1 MILKTRIFGLL
12 SALILMLIPACKIYA
27 QNSSNHLGLKTVVID
42 PGHGGKDPGA
52 LGKSKN
58 MHEKHVVLAVSKLFG
73 AKIKEAYPDVNVIYT
88 RSNDTFL
95 GLHERA
101 MVARRN
107 NADLFISIHCNGS
120 KNSEAKGSS
129 VHILG
134 QSSKKNKN
142 NQTDYF
148 ERNMSVAQR
157 ENSVIVLE
165 EDYQTKYQTFDPD
178 SPESYISHQL
188 QWMAYYESSLLFAS
202 EVVDNLIVAPLTPR
216 RIVID
221 QDIFQ
226 VLVEA
231 NMPAVLLELA
241 FVTNPTEYKYL
252 SSEAGQKEIA
262 ERLFKAFKSY
272 KTKFDA
278 SVNVVETVKPEPAP
292 KPEVNAE
299 PKPEPKAEVEVV
311 PAPVKAGQ
319 PVSDSYYAI
328 QIMGLKRNAPLD
340 DPAFKG
346 LKMTVIPPGEGSI
359 LYRYVTAAGEKEHA
373 RSQLENVQKKF
384 PNAYLVKVTGTK
396 VVMVK

>member
-1 MILKTRIFGLL
+1 MRLFRNILCALL
-12 SALILMLIPACKIYA
+12 LLTISLRADA
-27 QNSSNHLGLKTVVID
+27 QTTAHPGLKTVVID

-52 LGKSKN
+52 LGKGGKIN
-58 MHEKHVVLAVSKLFG
+58 EKQIVLAVAKKFG
-73 AKIKEAYPDVNVIYT
+73 TKIKEQYPDVRVIYT
-88 RSNDTFL
+88 RSTDVFI

-120 KNSEAKGSS
+120 SSTDAKGSS

-134 QSSKKNKN
+134 QNSDNSRNK
-142 NQTDYF
+142 TDYF

-165 EDYQTKYQTFDPD
+165 DDYKTKYQTFDPS

-202 EVVDNLIVAPLTPR
+202 EVVENLIAQPLTAR
-216 RIVID
+216 KIVID

-241 FVTNPTEYKYL
+241 FVTNPTEHKYL
-252 SSEAGQKEIA
+252 ASEAGQDEIA
-262 ERLFKAFKSY
+262 GRLFKAFRSY
-272 KTKFDA
+272 KTKYDA
-278 SVNVVETVKPEPAP
+278 SVAVDVPE
-292 KPEVNAE
+292 KQPEKQSEKQSEKQPEKSSANAG
-299 PKPEPKAEVEVV
+299 EV
-311 PAPVKAGQ
+311 
-319 PVSDSYYAI
+319 SYGV
-328 QIMGLKRNAPLD
+328 QIMGLGRRLAAG

-346 LKMTVIPPGEGSI
+346 LEPYAVKGESSNI
-359 LYRYVTAAGEKEHA
+359 YRYICGRYDSVEKA
-373 RSQLENVQKKF
+373 KASLLNITKKF
-384 PNAYLVKVTGTK
+384 PEAFVVEVKGTE
-396 VVMVK
+396 VKRVK

>member
-1 MILKTRIFGLL
+1 MRLIRNILCALL
-12 SALILMLIPACKIYA
+12 LLTIALRADSQTTAHP
-27 QNSSNHLGLKTVVID
+27 GLKTVVID

-52 LGKSKN
+52 LGKGGKIN
-58 MHEKHVVLAVSKLFG
+58 EKQIVLAVAKKFG
-73 AKIKEAYPDVNVIYT
+73 TKIKEQYPDVRVIYT
-88 RSNDTFL
+88 RSTDVFI

-120 KNSEAKGSS
+120 SSQDAKGTS

-134 QSSKKNKN
+134 QNSDNSRNK
-142 NQTDYF
+142 TDYF

-165 EDYQTKYQTFDPD
+165 DDYKTKYQTFDPS

-202 EVVDNLIVAPLTPR
+202 EVVENLIAQPLTAR
-216 RIVID
+216 KIVID

-241 FVTNPTEYKYL
+241 FVTNPTEHKYL
-252 SSEAGQKEIA
+252 ASEAGQDEIA
-262 ERLFKAFKSY
+262 GRLFKAFRSY
-272 KTKFDA
+272 KTKYDA
-278 SVNVVETVKPEPAP
+278 SVAVDVPE
-292 KPEVNAE
+292 KQPEKQSEKQSEKQPEKSSANAG
-299 PKPEPKAEVEVV
+299 EV
-311 PAPVKAGQ
+311 
-319 PVSDSYYAI
+319 SYGV
-328 QIMGLKRNAPLD
+328 QIMGLGRRLATG

-346 LKMTVIPPGEGSI
+346 LEPYAVKGESSNI
-359 LYRYVTAAGEKEHA
+359 YRYICGRYDSVEKA
-373 RSQLENVQKKF
+373 KASLLNITKKF
-384 PNAYLVKVTGTK
+384 PEAFVVEVKGTE
-396 VVMVK
+396 VKRVK

>member
-12 SALILMLIPACKIYA
+12 SALFLMLIPACKIYA

-73 AKIKEAYPDVNVIYT
+73 AKIKEAYPDVKVIYT
-88 RSNDTFL
+88 RNNDTFL

-278 SVNVVETVKPEPAP
+278 SVNVVETAKPKPAP
-292 KPEVNAE
+292 KPEVKAE
-299 PKPEPKAEVEVV
+299 PKPDAEVV
-311 PAPVKAGQ
+311 APVKVEPA
-319 PVSDSYYAI
+319 VSDSYYAI
-328 QIMGLKRNAPLD
+328 QVMGLRRNAPVD

-359 LYRYVTAAGEKEHA
+359 LYRYVTATGDKPHA

>member
-1 MILKTRIFGLL
+1 MRLIRNILCALL
-12 SALILMLIPACKIYA
+12 LLTIALRADA
-27 QNSSNHLGLKTVVID
+27 QTTAHPGLKTVVID

-52 LGKSKN
+52 LGKGGKIN
-58 MHEKHVVLAVSKLFG
+58 EKQIVLAVAKKFG
-73 AKIKEAYPDVNVIYT
+73 TKIKEQYPDVRVIYT
-88 RSNDTFL
+88 RSTDVFI

-120 KNSEAKGSS
+120 SSTDAKGSS

-134 QSSKKNKN
+134 QNSDNSRNK
-142 NQTDYF
+142 TDYF

-165 EDYQTKYQTFDPD
+165 DDYKTKYQTFDPS

-202 EVVDNLIVAPLTPR
+202 EVVENLIAQPLTAR
-216 RIVID
+216 KIVID

-241 FVTNPTEYKYL
+241 FVTNPTEHKYL
-252 SSEAGQKEIA
+252 ASEAGQDEIA
-262 ERLFKAFKSY
+262 GRLFKAFRSY
-272 KTKFDA
+272 KTKYDA
-278 SVNVVETVKPEPAP
+278 SVAVDVPE
-292 KPEVNAE
+292 KQPEKQSEKQSEKQPEKSSANAG
-299 PKPEPKAEVEVV
+299 EV
-311 PAPVKAGQ
+311 
-319 PVSDSYYAI
+319 SYGV
-328 QIMGLKRNAPLD
+328 QIMGLGRRLAAG

-346 LKMTVIPPGEGSI
+346 LEPYAVKGESSNI
-359 LYRYVTAAGEKEHA
+359 YRYICGRYDSVEKA
-373 RSQLENVQKKF
+373 KASLLNITKKF
-384 PNAYLVKVTGTK
+384 PEAFVVEVKGTE
-396 VVMVK
+396 VKRVK

>member
-1 MILKTRIFGLL
+1 MRLFRNILCALL
-12 SALILMLIPACKIYA
+12 LLTITLRADA
-27 QNSSNHLGLKTVVID
+27 QTTAHPGLKTVVID

-52 LGKSKN
+52 LGKGGKIN
-58 MHEKHVVLAVSKLFG
+58 EKQIVLAVAKKFG
-73 AKIKEAYPDVNVIYT
+73 AKIKEQYPDVRVIYT
-88 RSNDTFL
+88 RSTDVFI

-120 KNSEAKGSS
+120 SSTDAKGSS

-134 QSSKKNKN
+134 QNSDNSRNK
-142 NQTDYF
+142 TDYF

-165 EDYQTKYQTFDPD
+165 DDYKTKYQTFDPS

-202 EVVDNLIVAPLTPR
+202 EVVENLIAQPLTAR
-216 RIVID
+216 KLVID

-241 FVTNPTEYKYL
+241 FVTNPTEHKYL
-252 SSEAGQKEIA
+252 ASEAGQDEIA
-262 ERLFKAFKSY
+262 GRLFKAFRSY
-272 KTKFDA
+272 KTKYDA
-278 SVNVVETVKPEPAP
+278 SVAVDVPE
-292 KPEVNAE
+292 KQPEKQSEKQSEKQPEKSSANAG
-299 PKPEPKAEVEVV
+299 EV
-311 PAPVKAGQ
+311 
-319 PVSDSYYAI
+319 SYGV
-328 QIMGLKRNAPLD
+328 QIMGLGRRLAAG

-346 LKMTVIPPGEGSI
+346 LDTYSVKGESSNI
-359 LYRYVTAAGEKEHA
+359 YRYICGRYDSVEKA
-373 RSQLENVQKKF
+373 KASLLNITKKF
-384 PNAYLVKVTGTK
+384 PEAFVVEVKGTE
-396 VVMVK
+396 VKRVK